1 MAMVKLQYMTADGE
15 WRDDS
20 EWEVEAFVARY
31 RGGMWTGEVNIV
43 RDLRV
48 GESYHGGGGTIPEW
62 RVERIG

>member
-1 MAMVKLQYMTADGE
+1 MDGE